1 MMRVGTGYDI
11 HLFESGRKLVLG
23 GVEIPST
30 FGSVGHSD
38 ADALIHAI
46 IDAIFGAAGL
56 GDIGEHFPPSDPAYR
71 GVSSRELLRKTADEI
86 RKHNLRVVNVDA
98 TVILQEPSLS
108 SYKQRMRKCIA
119 EDLRISPQAVNIKA
133 KTKEG
138 VDATGEGRA
147 VEAQAAV
154 LLEGPIDPGQA
165 W

>member
-1 MMRVGTGYDI
+1 MMKVGTGYDI
-11 HLFESGRKLVLG
+11 HLLESGRKLMLG

-71 GVSSRELLRKTADEI
+71 GVSSRELLRQTADEI
-86 RKHNLRVVNVDA
+86 RKQNLRVVNVDA
-98 TVILQEPSLS
+98 TVILQEPALS
-108 SYKQRMRKCIA
+108 SYKQEMRKCIA
-119 EDLRISPQAVNIKA
+119 EDLRIGPQAVNIKA

-138 VDATGEGRA
+138 VDAAGEGRA

-154 LLEGPIDPGQA
+154 LLEGSIDPGPA
-165 W
+165 R